1 LATSPCISQSVC
13 RFVRIAQLIVVALA
27 TFALYNYPRAW
38 WQELICDTALVWVP
52 IFVVGACVQLRRL
65 IRDTL
70 SVFTLVL
77 VILQALC
84 VAKVVEMARP
94 YVYAPSKTY
103 PKLTYS
109 SSTRFAFID
118 INALGERSS
127 LKARALV
134 EREDPDVVIFAR
146 FTEAPLA
153 DVLRARYPY
162 VLASSVAS
170 DRTVEIVSKA
180 PIRSAVRTEYGYGA
194 LPGVFGNF
202 QTPDGVPFQLAAF
215 DLIVSSTQDSF
226 NKSRITARRL
236 ASALKYSTEP
246 RIVVGA
252 FRASVTSQL
261 VDMYVD
267 QLKLRSIFFN
277 AGLSQLWRCLVGS
290 LALSRNLNVF
300 TAKNIELESVRELH
314 DESDEFAAILF
325 TVQVPRVPG

>member
-1 LATSPCISQSVC
+1 MRRLA
-13 RFVRIAQLIVVALA
+13 RFAQLVIVSVA
-27 TFALYNYPRAW
+27 TFALYNYPRSW
-38 WQELICDTALVWVP
+38 WQELICETALVWIP
-52 IFVVGACVQLRRL
+52 IFVVGACIQLTRL
-65 IRDTL
+65 IRRTFAVL
-70 SVFTLVL
+70 TLVL

-94 YVYAPSKTY
+94 YVYAPAKSY
-103 PKLTYS
+103 PKLSYS
-109 SSTRFAFID
+109 PSTRFAFID
-118 INALGERSS
+118 VVAYGEKSS

-134 EREDPDVVIFAR
+134 EREDPDVVILAR

-153 DVLRARYPY
+153 DVLRARYPH
-162 VLASSVAS
+162 VLASSATS
-170 DRTVEIVSKA
+170 ERTVEILSKA
-180 PIRSAVRTEYGYGA
+180 PIRAAVRNEYGYGS
-194 LPGVFGNF
+194 LPGVLGDF
-202 QTPDGVPFQLAAF
+202 QTSDGTPFQLAAF

-277 AGLSQLWRCLVGS
+277 SGFSRLWRCIVES
-290 LALSRNLNVF
+290 LELSRNLNVF
-300 TAKNIELESVRELH
+300 TAKNIELESEREVRAEA
-314 DESDEFAAILF
+314 DGFMAILF
-325 TVQVPRVPG
+325 TVRVPRVPG